1 MNRYGNR
8 DPDTLPLLARI
19 IVNTLCVI
27 FLLGI
32 VFNTLVLINNHFNR
46 YDYATGFGFTP
57 IAVVSDEEDAP
68 KDLVNS
74 GDLLFAMKQRIEKY
88 KVGDT
93 VAYWANGTLLI
104 GRISYIEG
112 DPADPDFFVRAA
124 FSQYSYAT
132 PATVD
137 NLLGAVK
144 LQIPYLGYFILFLT
158 TLVGRLLFVGIPFLI
173 YCILL
178 LVEIRRERAE
188 EAEFERDLAGL
199 PVPMPVEKPDRAN
212 VDVRAAK
219 RMAGLVPWGW
229 LTTIVITVAAIG
241 FGTADSRRTDKASK
255 KVGDGLKA
263 KTSKPPFF
271 MPQELPRCRT
281 KTLRPV
287 RAVRALTTRQSR
299 PIKVIRPC
307 GANDL
312 KR

>member
-8 DPDTLPLLARI
+8 DPETLPLIPRI

-27 FLLGI
+27 FVLGI
-32 VFNTLVLINNHFNR
+32 VFNTLVLINNHFHK
-46 YDYATGFGFTP
+46 YDFSTGFGFTP
-57 IAVVSDEEDAP
+57 IVVVPEEKDAR
-68 KDLVNS
+68 KDLVNP

-88 KVGDT
+88 EVRDA
-93 VAYWANGTLLI
+93 VAYWENGTLLI

-137 NLLGAVK
+137 NLLGEIK

-158 TLVGRLLFVGIPFLI
+158 TLVGRLIFVGIPLLI
-173 YCILL
+173 YFVLL
-178 LVEIRRERAE
+178 LVEMHRERE
-188 EAEFERDLAGL
+188 EEKEFDRDIAGL
-199 PVPMPVEKPDRAN
+199 PLPMPVEKPERAH
-212 VDVRAAK
+212 VAARAAK
-219 RMAGLVPWGW
+219 RMARLAPWGW
-229 LTTIVITVAAIG
+229 LTTAIITVAAIG
-241 FGTADSRRTDKASK
+241 FGTADSRRTDKASG
-255 KVGDGLKA
+255 KVAEGLRA
-263 KTSKPPFF
+263 EAGKPPFF

-287 RAVRALTTRQSR
+287 RAVRALTAHQSR
-299 PIKVIRPC
+299 PIKAIRPY
-307 GANDL
+307 GANGG